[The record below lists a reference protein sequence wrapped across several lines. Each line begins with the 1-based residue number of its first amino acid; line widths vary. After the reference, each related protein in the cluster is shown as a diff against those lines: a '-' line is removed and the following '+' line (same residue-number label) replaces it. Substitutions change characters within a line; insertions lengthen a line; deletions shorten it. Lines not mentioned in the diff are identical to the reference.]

1 MRPCSHHGL
10 VGRLRLSSMLRL
22 FMPSRHMLGS
32 AHMLRAAATVRS
44 MLLWSALSAA
54 VGIGGASSQPLAA
67 QEPSG
72 LQAAIV
78 LEQVVVKAIER
89 SEASVVSIA
98 RFNPESAARDIPQV
112 MFPRPGMQFVDPLS
126 SQNPTNPDFVPN
138 AFATGVV
145 VDKAGFIVTNFHAV
159 KGDGEIWVTTTA
171 KRPMRAVITGADNRS
186 DLAVLKVQSP
196 PEDVTFTPITFGDAS
211 KLKKGQIVLAL
222 GNPYAIARDGQA
234 SASWG
239 IIANI
244 SRKSAPNKDAEDA
257 RDKKNTIHHFGTLIQ
272 TDAKLNLGTSG
283 GALLNLQG
291 EMIGLTTSQA
301 AVAGFE
307 QSAGYAV
314 PVDDLFLRIVD
325 TLKQGKEVEYGL
337 LGVSGAPLSS
347 AERRAGMQGVR
358 IDSVRGGSPAE
369 RAGIFPRDVITH
381 VAGHPINDVDGLMLQ
396 IGKQPAGKPTIVSIE
411 HDGRVTTKTVTL
423 AKYEVRGK
431 NIVTSPRPT
440 WRGMHVDF
448 PSSHPELDPQFN
460 QGLRLAAPCVLV
472 VEIDANSKA
481 WAAGIRRG
489 MLITHIDN
497 VAVESPDEFT
507 AQAAKTRGTV
517 ELRIEALPGQPPV
530 VKVEE

>member
-1 MRPCSHHGL
+1 MRT
-10 VGRLRLSSMLRL
+10 
-22 FMPSRHMLGS
+22 PSPLKS
-32 AHMLRAAATVRS
+32 RAV
-44 MLLWSALSAA
+44 
-54 VGIGGASSQPLAA
+54 
-67 QEPSG
+67 

-159 KGDGEIWVTTTA
+159 KGEGEIWVTTTA
-171 KRPMRAVITGADNRS
+171 KRPMRALIKAADNRS
-186 DLAVLKVQSP
+186 DLAVLQVQSP

-211 KLKKGQIVLAL
+211 KLKKGQIVIAL

-244 SRKSAPNKDAEDA
+244 SRKSAPNKDADDA

-369 RAGIFPRDVITH
+369 RAGIFPRDVVTH

-431 NIVTSPRPT
+431 NIVTSPRPA
-440 WRGMHVDF
+440 WRGVHVDF

-472 VEIDANSKA
+472 VDVDPNSKA

-507 AQAAKTRGTV
+507 TEAAKTRGTI